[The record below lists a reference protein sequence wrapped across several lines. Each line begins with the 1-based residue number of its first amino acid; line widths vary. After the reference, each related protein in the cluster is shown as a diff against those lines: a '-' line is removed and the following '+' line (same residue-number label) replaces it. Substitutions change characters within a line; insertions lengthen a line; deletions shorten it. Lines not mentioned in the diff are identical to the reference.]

1 MSFIQ
6 ASKQKE
12 PEDDVND
19 IIKSLGKATLV
30 SVPDGNSESDTP
42 PEADNIPGP
51 ASPPEPASLLHSA
64 PPKCLRFDTT
74 ESRFDNIPRY
84 LFRISDE
91 ETSGHT
97 CAKWV
102 KSKDVVDYER
112 KKAEQENHGIFYK
125 DHIKPYEEDFFKWDR
140 RTAAKTLNDHIRWW
154 YMTEG
159 RINLHSWTS
168 SLTFALAYAIFRKKK
183 KGRPLEKIS
192 LTVVDTKRFLPGVFI
207 RDMELVDEF
216 CNAIPENEYIC
227 IEEKGEPTRR
237 RKWKDFGLSYMI
249 DLRNNTGFG
258 LHPEDPEHLEAY
270 YYFGEY
276 LSQGWLDLEGPGLAG
291 ASIILTC
298 DTIIND
304 NLFELDRGWQ
314 KEVDRSW
321 CEWAMPTLR
330 LRKSFYE
337 NKSDKNK
344 LPIST
349 TEREVQAVINIA
361 KNVTNQ
367 YGEAWGLVI
376 AANLFA
382 LHARLDYEWAIKE
395 LYEGVSGEHISYQL
409 NRIVVM
415 LLTKRQVW
423 GLMFPVCKTSE
434 KLQTKSSKSLKLR
447 RSSPKFGSS
456 TRLQEGLF
464 EFAAAKHWRSFVLNQ
479 RR

>member
-1 MSFIQ
+1 
-6 ASKQKE
+6 
-12 PEDDVND
+12 
-19 IIKSLGKATLV
+19 
-30 SVPDGNSESDTP
+30 
-42 PEADNIPGP
+42 
-51 ASPPEPASLLHSA
+51 
-64 PPKCLRFDTT
+64 
-74 ESRFDNIPRY
+74 
-84 LFRISDE
+84 
-91 ETSGHT
+91 
-97 CAKWV
+97 V

-168 SLTFALAYAIFRKKK
+168 SLTFALAYAIYRKKK

-192 LTVVDTKRFLPGVFI
+192 LTAVDTKRFLPGVFI
-207 RDMELVDEF
+207 RDMEL
-216 CNAIPENEYIC
+216 
-227 IEEKGEPTRR
+227 IEEFRDVFPDDEEISYETFECRGTLVSGA
-237 RKWKDFGLSYMI
+237 WKDVGLPDMFN
-249 DLRNNTGFG
+249 LRYRTCSRAADHT
-258 LHPEDPEHLEAY
+258 LRKASV
-270 YYFGEY
+270 YFGEY
-276 LSQGWLDLEGPGLAG
+276 LSQGWLDLKGPGLTG
-291 ASIILTC
+291 ASIILSC
-298 DTIIND
+298 DEIIND
-304 NLFELDRGWQ
+304 NLFELDREWQ
-314 KEVDRSW
+314 NEDKKPCSQ
-321 CEWAMPTLR
+321 WAMPTLR

-337 NKSDKNK
+337 NKLDKNK
-344 LPIST
+344 LLIPT
-349 TEREVQAVINIA
+349 TGTEVQAVINIA

-382 LHARLDYEWAIKE
+382 LRARPDYEWAIKE
-395 LYEGVSGEHISYQL
+395 LYEKVSGEHTSYHL
-409 NRIVVM
+409 SGIVVM

-423 GLMFPVCKTSE
+423 EQMFPVCKTSE

-464 EFAAAKHWRSFVLNQ
+464 DFAAAKHWRSFVLNQ